1 MEEGADMKRRILA
14 ILLVVSLIGS
24 GTNCVWAENIGVD
37 TEAENVEELSE
48 EDSLETKDGENKQ
61 EEEKQTEEKREED
74 SLKESEQTEEKPEG
88 ENDSSDLKEEEETNP
103 GSGKNEDN
111 MEEDSGSDK
120 DENNIE
126 TDDGNATN
134 ELAMQK
140 SMIQEEQKIDSSQEE
155 TPRNAQS
162 ADGTFTE
169 GLVTYQVN
177 DDQTTCTIVEA
188 DRTRTDAIVIPE
200 KVREY
205 KVTVVGK
212 MAFDGCKFKTIQL
225 PDGLLKIEYSAFQNS
240 ELENISIP
248 DTVTEIGFNAFLE
261 CQNLVSVK
269 LPAGLKEISSQM
281 FRYDEKLRNVNVPEG
296 VEKIKFSAF
305 EECSGLVEISLP
317 DSIKEIESYAFLMC
331 VNLQKIKLPK
341 YLEKINNETFRN
353 CENLKNVI
361 WPDKLKAVGDSAF
374 ASCYSLN
381 TKIPEGIQKIGGGS
395 FSETGIAELTI
406 PESVMEIDTR
416 AFQGCKQLK
425 IVKMGSGIKT
435 VKDSVFSSCDEL
447 EMVMLSNKTEMI
459 GWGAFY
465 NCPSLKKIFIP
476 KSVTRI
482 ENEAFNFDSKLEYL
496 YYEGNKD
503 DWGKIEIGEYND
515 SLLAETT
522 KILYNQNQLS
532 NDEKEWNYKVN
543 DDGKTCI
550 LYGRSSKASAA
561 SYENIVIDTIDG
573 YTVTEIGDNAFYY
586 DEKIKSVT
594 LSKNI
599 KYVGEN
605 AFGECKNLEKLTLLS
620 KNTAFGMDSFAIS
633 VDRNIKDIYYAGSVN
648 DRKKY
653 YGSSYSVGN
662 SSARWHYQSDDNVS
676 FQYEYQVNEDG
687 KTCKITQADLLIYD
701 KVEVPEKIDD
711 YTVTEIGE
719 YAFQFC
725 YSIEQLVLP
734 DSIKKIGRYA
744 FCECDGLEKITFSKN
759 LKIIEEN
766 AFSNCSSLIQITIPD
781 SVVEIGEMAFDGC
794 ENLEKVI
801 LPSGL
806 KKLNRY
812 AFACGENLKE
822 IVLPDSLEE
831 MSECCIS
838 GSFKEL
844 TIPGKIKTI
853 PKDALFF
860 CEIDRLTISEG
871 VEEIEKNAVRPAMYG
886 GMVKA
891 ISLPKSIKKISED
904 AIGTNELYVYYAGSQ
919 NDRAKINNMDSLVD
933 KASWIYKTNTVPEY
947 NYTLN
952 PDGKT
957 VTIIS
962 SNIDIQSKIVLPD
975 LINGYK
981 VTAIGDNFFNMQE
994 KIRQVIFPKYL
1005 ESIGEGAFGWCNNL
1019 NTVQFPK
1026 SLKYIG
1032 TYAFDVT
1039 SLSSIRYNG
1048 NKNDREKMELPAQED
1063 NPLNLVEWIY
1073 NYDKSDVKPQPTTSP
1088 VPTSTPKPTPTPDSG
1103 SGGSSGG
1110 TSGETTG
1117 QGTISGAK
1125 IGGRA
1130 ADALRISW
1138 DKNKKAEGYIIE
1150 QKKNGTWTRIARIA
1164 DANTTTYRI
1173 SGLSAAT
1180 TYEFRIRIFY
1190 FEGSEAKYGK
1200 NCNVSGKT
1208 NPSTI
1213 SDLKIGGTAVDALRL
1228 NWNKNNSAQGYII
1241 EQSQAGVWKRIAR
1254 IEGNATVTFRVEKLS
1269 DNVTY
1274 NFRIQSF
1281 SFDGNIPLYSEWKN
1295 ISGKTQKK
1303 NPNAV
1308 KEFKIGGRADNALR
1322 LNWKQEK
1329 TAEGYIIEQYQA
1341 GNWTRIARL
1350 EGNNTSTYRV
1360 EKLNPS
1366 REYKFRICA
1375 FAFDGSRPIYST
1387 YSTMNG
1393 KTNPSKVEEVKIGGT
1408 AVNALRINWKQNET
1422 AMGYIIEKKEGNSW
1436 KRLARIEGKNVTTYR
1451 AENLKSNTTYE
1462 FRMQAFGFEN
1472 NTPLYGEWNY
1482 VSGLTDADNVVPGS
1496 VTGLKIAGRAADAV
1510 KLNWDKNRTAR
1521 GYIIEQNKSGKWIRI
1536 ARLEGNYTTTYRVEK
1551 LAASAACQYRVQ
1563 AFNFKNGLPVYS
1575 SWKYISA
1582 KTLPAMT
1589 SGFRIGSAGKDSVQ
1603 LSWNKNASASG
1614 YIIEQQKAGKWVR
1627 IARIEG
1633 NEITKYDVKNLQK
1646 ATTYTFRIQA
1656 FGFDGNTPLYSS
1668 TSVTFGSTKTQ

>member
-37 TEAENVEELSE
+37 TGAENVEELSE

-140 SMIQEEQKIDSSQEE
+140 SMTQEEQKIDSSQEE

-200 KVREY
+200 KVRGY

-435 VKDSVFSSCDEL
+435 MKDSVFSSCDEL

-633 VDRNIKDIYYAGSVN
+633 ADRNIKDIYYAGSVN

-653 YGSSYSVGN
+653 YGSSYSVGY

-687 KTCKITQADLLIYD
+687 KTCKITQADPLIYG
-701 KVEVPEKIDD
+701 KVEVPEKMDD

-719 YAFQFC
+719 NAFQHC

-744 FCECDGLEKITFSKN
+744 FDECFALEKITFSKN
-759 LKIIEEN
+759 LEVIGGS
-766 AFSNCSSLIQITIPD
+766 AFGLCESLKQIVIPD
-781 SVVEIGEMAFDGC
+781 SVVEIGEQAFSNC
-794 ENLEKVI
+794 KNLEKVT

-812 AFACGENLKE
+812 AFDCGENLKE

-844 TIPGKIKTI
+844 TIPGKIKII

-871 VEEIEKNAVRPAMYG
+871 VEEIEKNAVRPAMDG

-904 AIGTNELYVYYAGSQ
+904 AIGTNDLYVYYAGSQ

-947 NYTLN
+947 NYNLN

-975 LINGYK
+975 LIHGYK
-981 VTAIGDNFFNMQE
+981 VTAIGDNFLNMQE

-1048 NKNDREKMELPAQED
+1048 SKSDREKMELPAQED

-1073 NYDKSDVKPQPTTSP
+1073 NYDKSDVKPKPTTSP
-1088 VPTSTPKPTPTPDSG
+1088 VPTSTPKPTTTPDSG

-1110 TSGETTG
+1110 TAGETTG

-1213 SDLKIGGTAVDALRL
+1213 SGLKIGGTAVDALRL

-1462 FRMQAFGFEN
+1462 
-1472 NTPLYGEWNY
+1472 L
-1482 VSGLTDADNVVPGS
+1482 
-1496 VTGLKIAGRAADAV
+1496 
-1510 KLNWDKNRTAR
+1510 
-1521 GYIIEQNKSGKWIRI
+1521 
-1536 ARLEGNYTTTYRVEK
+1536 
-1551 LAASAACQYRVQ
+1551 
-1563 AFNFKNGLPVYS
+1563 
-1575 SWKYISA
+1575 
-1582 KTLPAMT
+1582 
-1589 SGFRIGSAGKDSVQ
+1589 
-1603 LSWNKNASASG
+1603 
-1614 YIIEQQKAGKWVR
+1614 
-1627 IARIEG
+1627 
-1633 NEITKYDVKNLQK
+1633 
-1646 ATTYTFRIQA
+1646 
-1656 FGFDGNTPLYSS
+1656 
-1668 TSVTFGSTKTQ
+1668 

>member
-37 TEAENVEELSE
+37 TGAENVEELSE

-140 SMIQEEQKIDSSQEE
+140 SMTQEEQKIDSSQEE

-200 KVREY
+200 KVRGY

-435 VKDSVFSSCDEL
+435 MKDSVFSSCDEL

-633 VDRNIKDIYYAGSVN
+633 ADRNIKDIYYAGSVN

-653 YGSSYSVGN
+653 YGSSYSVGY

-687 KTCKITQADLLIYD
+687 KTCKITQADPLIYG
-701 KVEVPEKIDD
+701 KVEVPEKMDD

-719 YAFQFC
+719 NAFQHC

-734 DSIKKIGRYA
+734 DSIKKIGRYS
-744 FCECDGLEKITFSKN
+744 FDECFALEKITFSKN
-759 LKIIEEN
+759 LEVIGGS
-766 AFSNCSSLIQITIPD
+766 AFGLCESLKQIVIPD
-781 SVVEIGEMAFDGC
+781 SVVEIGEQAFSNC
-794 ENLEKVI
+794 KNLEKVT

-812 AFACGENLKE
+812 AFDCGENLKE

-844 TIPGKIKTI
+844 TIPGKIKII

-871 VEEIEKNAVRPAMYG
+871 VEEIEKNAVRPAMDG

-891 ISLPKSIKKISED
+891 ISLPKSIKKF
-904 AIGTNELYVYYAGSQ
+904 Q
-919 NDRAKINNMDSLVD
+919 
-933 KASWIYKTNTVPEY
+933 
-947 NYTLN
+947 
-952 PDGKT
+952 
-957 VTIIS
+957 
-962 SNIDIQSKIVLPD
+962 
-975 LINGYK
+975 
-981 VTAIGDNFFNMQE
+981 
-994 KIRQVIFPKYL
+994 
-1005 ESIGEGAFGWCNNL
+1005 
-1019 NTVQFPK
+1019 
-1026 SLKYIG
+1026 
-1032 TYAFDVT
+1032 
-1039 SLSSIRYNG
+1039 
-1048 NKNDREKMELPAQED
+1048 KM
-1063 NPLNLVEWIY
+1063 
-1073 NYDKSDVKPQPTTSP
+1073 
-1088 VPTSTPKPTPTPDSG
+1088 
-1103 SGGSSGG
+1103 
-1110 TSGETTG
+1110 
-1117 QGTISGAK
+1117 
-1125 IGGRA
+1125 R
-1130 ADALRISW
+1130 
-1138 DKNKKAEGYIIE
+1138 
-1150 QKKNGTWTRIARIA
+1150 
-1164 DANTTTYRI
+1164 
-1173 SGLSAAT
+1173 
-1180 TYEFRIRIFY
+1180 
-1190 FEGSEAKYGK
+1190 
-1200 NCNVSGKT
+1200 
-1208 NPSTI
+1208 
-1213 SDLKIGGTAVDALRL
+1213 
-1228 NWNKNNSAQGYII
+1228 
-1241 EQSQAGVWKRIAR
+1241 
-1254 IEGNATVTFRVEKLS
+1254 
-1269 DNVTY
+1269 
-1274 NFRIQSF
+1274 
-1281 SFDGNIPLYSEWKN
+1281 
-1295 ISGKTQKK
+1295 
-1303 NPNAV
+1303 
-1308 KEFKIGGRADNALR
+1308 
-1322 LNWKQEK
+1322 
-1329 TAEGYIIEQYQA
+1329 
-1341 GNWTRIARL
+1341 
-1350 EGNNTSTYRV
+1350 
-1360 EKLNPS
+1360 
-1366 REYKFRICA
+1366 
-1375 FAFDGSRPIYST
+1375 
-1387 YSTMNG
+1387 
-1393 KTNPSKVEEVKIGGT
+1393 
-1408 AVNALRINWKQNET
+1408 
-1422 AMGYIIEKKEGNSW
+1422 
-1436 KRLARIEGKNVTTYR
+1436 
-1451 AENLKSNTTYE
+1451 
-1462 FRMQAFGFEN
+1462 
-1472 NTPLYGEWNY
+1472 
-1482 VSGLTDADNVVPGS
+1482 
-1496 VTGLKIAGRAADAV
+1496 
-1510 KLNWDKNRTAR
+1510 
-1521 GYIIEQNKSGKWIRI
+1521 
-1536 ARLEGNYTTTYRVEK
+1536 
-1551 LAASAACQYRVQ
+1551 
-1563 AFNFKNGLPVYS
+1563 
-1575 SWKYISA
+1575 
-1582 KTLPAMT
+1582 
-1589 SGFRIGSAGKDSVQ
+1589 
-1603 LSWNKNASASG
+1603 
-1614 YIIEQQKAGKWVR
+1614 
-1627 IARIEG
+1627 
-1633 NEITKYDVKNLQK
+1633 
-1646 ATTYTFRIQA
+1646 
-1656 FGFDGNTPLYSS
+1656 
-1668 TSVTFGSTKTQ
+1668 

>member
-37 TEAENVEELSE
+37 TGAENVEELSE

-140 SMIQEEQKIDSSQEE
+140 SMTQEEQKIDSSQEE

-200 KVREY
+200 KVRGY

-435 VKDSVFSSCDEL
+435 MKDSVFSSCDEL

-633 VDRNIKDIYYAGSVN
+633 ADRNIKDIYYAGSVN

-653 YGSSYSVGN
+653 YGSSYSVGY

-687 KTCKITQADLLIYD
+687 KTCKITQADPLIYG
-701 KVEVPEKIDD
+701 KVEVPEKMDD

-719 YAFQFC
+719 NAFQHC

-744 FCECDGLEKITFSKN
+744 FDECFALEKITFSKN
-759 LKIIEEN
+759 LEVIGGS
-766 AFSNCSSLIQITIPD
+766 AFGLCESLKQIVIPD
-781 SVVEIGEMAFDGC
+781 SVVEIGEQAFSNC
-794 ENLEKVI
+794 KNLEKVT

-812 AFACGENLKE
+812 AFDCGENLKE

-844 TIPGKIKTI
+844 TIPGKIKII

-871 VEEIEKNAVRPAMYG
+871 VEEIEKNAVRPAMDG

-904 AIGTNELYVYYAGSQ
+904 AIGTNDLYVYYAGSQ

-947 NYTLN
+947 NYNLN

-975 LINGYK
+975 LIHGYK
-981 VTAIGDNFFNMQE
+981 VTAIGDNFLNMQE

-1048 NKNDREKMELPAQED
+1048 SKSDREKMELPAQED

-1073 NYDKSDVKPQPTTSP
+1073 NYDKSDVKPKPTTSP
-1088 VPTSTPKPTPTPDSG
+1088 VPTSTPKPTTTPDSG

-1110 TSGETTG
+1110 TAGETTG

-1213 SDLKIGGTAVDALRL
+1213 SGLKIGGTAVDALRL

-1451 AENLKSNTTYE
+1451 AENLS
-1462 FRMQAFGFEN
+1462 
-1472 NTPLYGEWNY
+1472 
-1482 VSGLTDADNVVPGS
+1482 
-1496 VTGLKIAGRAADAV
+1496 
-1510 KLNWDKNRTAR
+1510 
-1521 GYIIEQNKSGKWIRI
+1521 
-1536 ARLEGNYTTTYRVEK
+1536 
-1551 LAASAACQYRVQ
+1551 
-1563 AFNFKNGLPVYS
+1563 
-1575 SWKYISA
+1575 
-1582 KTLPAMT
+1582 
-1589 SGFRIGSAGKDSVQ
+1589 
-1603 LSWNKNASASG
+1603 
-1614 YIIEQQKAGKWVR
+1614 
-1627 IARIEG
+1627 
-1633 NEITKYDVKNLQK
+1633 
-1646 ATTYTFRIQA
+1646 
-1656 FGFDGNTPLYSS
+1656 
-1668 TSVTFGSTKTQ
+1668 

>member
-37 TEAENVEELSE
+37 TGAENVEELSE

-140 SMIQEEQKIDSSQEE
+140 SMTQEEQKIDSSQEE

-200 KVREY
+200 KVRGY

-435 VKDSVFSSCDEL
+435 MKDSVFSSCDEL

-633 VDRNIKDIYYAGSVN
+633 ADRNIKDIYYAGSVN

-653 YGSSYSVGN
+653 YGSSYSVGY

-687 KTCKITQADLLIYD
+687 KTCKITQADPLIYG
-701 KVEVPEKIDD
+701 KVEVPEKMDD

-719 YAFQFC
+719 NAFQHC

-744 FCECDGLEKITFSKN
+744 FDECFALEKITFSKN
-759 LKIIEEN
+759 LEVIGGS
-766 AFSNCSSLIQITIPD
+766 AFGLCESLKQIVIPD
-781 SVVEIGEMAFDGC
+781 SVVEIGEQAFSNC
-794 ENLEKVI
+794 KNLEKVT

-812 AFACGENLKE
+812 AFDCGENLKE

-844 TIPGKIKTI
+844 TIPGKIKII

-871 VEEIEKNAVRPAMYG
+871 VEEIEKNAVRPAMDG

-904 AIGTNELYVYYAGSQ
+904 AIGTNDLYVYYAGSQ

-947 NYTLN
+947 NYNLN

-975 LINGYK
+975 LIHGYK
-981 VTAIGDNFFNMQE
+981 VTAIGDNFLNMQE

-1048 NKNDREKMELPAQED
+1048 SKSDREKMELPAQED

-1073 NYDKSDVKPQPTTSP
+1073 NYDKSDVKPKPTTSP
-1088 VPTSTPKPTPTPDSG
+1088 VPTSTPKPTTTPDSG

-1110 TSGETTG
+1110 TAGETTG

-1213 SDLKIGGTAVDALRL
+1213 SGLKIGGTAVDALRL

-1422 AMGYIIEKKEGNSW
+1422 AMGYIIEKKEGNS
-1436 KRLARIEGKNVTTYR
+1436 
-1451 AENLKSNTTYE
+1451 
-1462 FRMQAFGFEN
+1462 
-1472 NTPLYGEWNY
+1472 
-1482 VSGLTDADNVVPGS
+1482 
-1496 VTGLKIAGRAADAV
+1496 
-1510 KLNWDKNRTAR
+1510 
-1521 GYIIEQNKSGKWIRI
+1521 
-1536 ARLEGNYTTTYRVEK
+1536 
-1551 LAASAACQYRVQ
+1551 
-1563 AFNFKNGLPVYS
+1563 
-1575 SWKYISA
+1575 
-1582 KTLPAMT
+1582 
-1589 SGFRIGSAGKDSVQ
+1589 
-1603 LSWNKNASASG
+1603 
-1614 YIIEQQKAGKWVR
+1614 
-1627 IARIEG
+1627 
-1633 NEITKYDVKNLQK
+1633 
-1646 ATTYTFRIQA
+1646 
-1656 FGFDGNTPLYSS
+1656 
-1668 TSVTFGSTKTQ
+1668 

>member
-37 TEAENVEELSE
+37 TGAENVEELSE

-140 SMIQEEQKIDSSQEE
+140 SMTQEEQKIDSSQEE

-200 KVREY
+200 KVRGY

-435 VKDSVFSSCDEL
+435 MKDSVFSSCDEL

-633 VDRNIKDIYYAGSVN
+633 ADRNIKDIYYAGSVN

-653 YGSSYSVGN
+653 YGSSYSVGY

-687 KTCKITQADLLIYD
+687 KTCKITQADPLIYG
-701 KVEVPEKIDD
+701 KVEVPEKMDD

-719 YAFQFC
+719 NAFQHC

-744 FCECDGLEKITFSKN
+744 FDECFALEKITFSKN
-759 LKIIEEN
+759 LEVIGGS
-766 AFSNCSSLIQITIPD
+766 AFGLCESLKQIVIPD
-781 SVVEIGEMAFDGC
+781 SVVEIGEQAFSNC
-794 ENLEKVI
+794 KNLEKVT

-812 AFACGENLKE
+812 AFDCGENLKE

-844 TIPGKIKTI
+844 TIPGKIKII

-871 VEEIEKNAVRPAMYG
+871 VEEIEKNAVRPAMDG

-904 AIGTNELYVYYAGSQ
+904 AIGTNDLYVYYAGSQ

-947 NYTLN
+947 NYNLN

-975 LINGYK
+975 LIHGYK
-981 VTAIGDNFFNMQE
+981 VTAIGDNFLNMQE

-1048 NKNDREKMELPAQED
+1048 SKSDREKMELPAQED

-1073 NYDKSDVKPQPTTSP
+1073 NYDKSDVKPKPTTSP
-1088 VPTSTPKPTPTPDSG
+1088 VPTSTPKPTTTPDSG

-1110 TSGETTG
+1110 TAGETTG

-1213 SDLKIGGTAVDALRL
+1213 SGLKIGGTAVDELRL

-1496 VTGLKIAGRAADAV
+1496 VTGLKVAGRAADAIR
-1510 KLNWDKNRTAR
+1510 LNWDKNRTAR

-1536 ARLEGNYTTTYRVEK
+1536 VRLEGNYTTTYRVEK

>member
-844 TIPGKIKTI
+844 TIPGKIKII

-1589 SGFRIGSAGKDSVQ
+1589 SEFRIGSAGKDSVQ

>member
-1 MEEGADMKRRILA
+1 MEGGADMKRRILA
-14 ILLVVSLIGS
+14 ILLVVSMVSS
-24 GTNCVWAENIGVD
+24 GTNCVWAENIGAERV
-37 TEAENVEELSE
+37 AENVEELAE
-48 EDSLETKDGENKQ
+48 ESSLETKDDENKQ
-61 EEEKQTEEKREED
+61 KEENQTEKNELEENEQTENKRMEEDQKEENQNEENAEEKSQTEE
-74 SLKESEQTEEKPEG
+74 QAG
-88 ENDSSDLKEEEETNP
+88 ENNRSDLKEEEET
-103 GSGKNEDN
+103 
-111 MEEDSGSDK
+111 DSDFHK
-120 DENNIE
+120 DENNME
-126 TDDGNATN
+126 TDDENAVN
-134 ELAMQK
+134 EPVMQK
-140 SMIQEEQKIDSSQEE
+140 SMVQEEQRIDSSQEE

-162 ADGTFTE
+162 ENDTFTE

-177 DDQTTCTIVEA
+177 EDQTTCTIVEA

-200 KVREY
+200 KVRGY

-225 PDGLLKIEYSAFQNS
+225 PDGLLKIECGAFQNS

-248 DTVTEIGFNAFLE
+248 DTVAEIGFNAFLE
-261 CQNLVSVK
+261 CQNLVFVK
-269 LPAGLKEISSQM
+269 LSAGLKKISSGM
-281 FRYDEKLRNVNVPEG
+281 FRYDEKLQNMSIPEG
-296 VEKIKFSAF
+296 VEKIEFFAF

-317 DSIKEIESYAFLMC
+317 DSIKEIGDYAFLKC
-331 VNLQKIKLPK
+331 VNLQKVKLPK
-341 YLEKINNETFRN
+341 YLEKINNETFMY
-353 CENLKNVI
+353 CEKLENVV
-361 WPDKLKAVGDSAF
+361 WPDKLKVVGDSAF
-374 ASCYSLN
+374 AFCHSLN
-381 TKIPEGIQKIGGGS
+381 TQIPEGIQKIELQG
-395 FSETGIAELTI
+395 FLETGMIDVVI
-406 PESVMEIDTR
+406 PDSVMEMDVA

-425 IVKMGSGIKT
+425 TVKIGSGIKT
-435 VKDSVFSSCDEL
+435 MKTSVFSSCDEL
-447 EMVMLSNKTEMI
+447 EMVTISNKTEVI
-459 GWGAFY
+459 EWGAVY
-465 NCPSLKKIFIP
+465 NCPSLKKIFVP
-476 KSVTRI
+476 KSVTKI
-482 ENEAFNFDSKLEYL
+482 ENEAFNFDPKLEYI
-496 YYEGNKD
+496 YYEGTKE

-515 SLLAETT
+515 SLLAETA
-522 KILYNQNQLS
+522 KILYNQNQIS
-532 NDEKEWNYKVN
+532 NDEKEWDYKVN

-550 LYGRSSKASAA
+550 LYGKGSKIETT
-561 SYENIVIDTIDG
+561 SYENLVIDTIDG
-573 YTVTEIGDNAFYY
+573 YTVTEIGDNAFYN

-594 LSKNI
+594 LSKNV
-599 KYVGEN
+599 KCVGKN
-605 AFGECKNLEKLTLLS
+605 AFGKCKNLEKLTLLS
-620 KNTAFGMDSFAIS
+620 KNTQLGGGAFDY
-633 VDRNIKDIYYAGSVN
+633 VKDIYYVGSVN
-648 DRKKY
+648 DRKEY
-653 YGSSYSVGN
+653 YDNRFAIGN
-662 SSARWHYQSDDNVS
+662 SDAIWHYQSDDPVY
-676 FQYEYQVNEDG
+676 FQYKYKVNNDG
-687 KTCKITQADLLIYD
+687 KTCKITQADPLIYG
-701 KVEVPEKIDD
+701 KVEVPEKIDN

-719 YAFQFC
+719 EAFDKC
-725 YSIEQLVLP
+725 CSITQVVLP
-734 DSIKKIGRYA
+734 DSIKKIENDA
-744 FCECDGLEKITFSKN
+744 FCACYGLEKITFSKN
-759 LKIIEEN
+759 LKVIGES
-766 AFSNCSSLIQITIPD
+766 AFWGCSSLRNITIPD
-781 SVVEIGEMAFDGC
+781 SVVEIGESAFARC
-794 ENLEKVI
+794 ESVEKII

-806 KKLNRY
+806 KKLNSG
-812 AFACGENLKE
+812 AFDCGFNVKE
-822 IVLPDSLEE
+822 IVLPNALEE
-831 MSECCIS
+831 MGAYCIS
-838 GSFKEL
+838 GTFEKF
-844 TIPGKIKTI
+844 TIPGSVKTI
-853 PKDALFF
+853 SNSALSD
-860 CEIDRLTISEG
+860 CRIERLTISEG
-871 VEEIEKNAVRPAMYG
+871 VEEVGANVDCSVFEL
-886 GMVKA
+886 KA
-891 ISLPKSIKKISED
+891 IYLPKSIKRISKD
-904 AIGTNELYVYYAGSQ
+904 AISRDNLYVYYAGTQS
-919 NDRAKINNMDSLVD
+919 DRAKINNMNSILD
-933 KASWIYKTNTVPEY
+933 KASWIYEASEVPEY

-962 SNIDIQSKIVLPD
+962 SNIDIQSKIILPD

-981 VTAIGDNFFNMQE
+981 VTAIGDNLLNMQQ

-1005 ESIGEGAFGWCNNL
+1005 ESIGEGAFGWCDHL

-1032 TYAFDVT
+1032 AYAFDVT

-1048 NKNDREKMELPAQED
+1048 SKSDKEKMELPAQGD

-1088 VPTSTPKPTPTPDSG
+1088 VPTSTPKPTTTPDSG

-1110 TSGETTG
+1110 TAGETTD

-1213 SDLKIGGTAVDALRL
+1213 SGLKIGGSAVDALRL

-1350 EGNNTSTYRV
+1350 EGNNTSTYRA

-1366 REYKFRICA
+1366 KEYKFRICA

-1422 AMGYIIEKKEGNSW
+1422 SMGYIIEKKEGNSW

-1668 TSVTFGSTKTQ
+1668 TSVTFGSTETQ